1 MVDLSRR
8 SAVKIL
14 IIDDSQVMRN
24 IHKNVL
30 AENKIPREDFL
41 EAGNGDDALELA
53 NRQDVSL
60 FLVDWNM
67 PGLNGLDLVRA
78 IRRMAKYQA
87 TPIVMITSEAARYN
101 VLEAVEAGVTDY
113 VVKPIQ
119 GYTLWKKLRAYV

>member
-1 MVDLSRR
+1 M
-8 SAVKIL
+8 KIL

-67 PGLNGLDLVRA
+67 PGLNGLNLVRA